1 MTLRGSFASL
11 SARLGT
17 VVLAVSLAGCAADGR
32 TDKTAMGTLLG
43 AAAGAWAG
51 SSVGKGDGK
60 VVATAVGT
68 LLGATVGNQIG
79 KTMTEVDRQRARDA
93 ERRAYAAPI
102 GETIVWNN
110 PQSGNSGMITPM
122 RDGRSTAGN
131 YCREFQ
137 SEVTIGGKREQAVG
151 RACQQPDG
159 SWRIVEG

>member
-1 MTLRGSFASL
+1 MGLAASL
-11 SARLGT
+11 GLS
-17 VVLAVSLAGCAADGR
+17 GCAADGR
-32 TDKTAMGTLLG
+32 ADKEALGTLLG

-51 SSVGKGDGK
+51 SSVGKGDGR

-68 LLGATVGNQIG
+68 MLGATIGNQIG
-79 KTMTEVDRQRARDA
+79 KTMTEVDRQRARAA
-93 ERRAYAAPI
+93 EQRAYAAPI

-110 PQSGNSGMITPM
+110 PQSGNSGNITPV
-122 RDGRSTAGN
+122 RDGRAVSGD

-151 RACQQPDG
+151 RACRQADG

>member
-1 MTLRGSFASL
+1 MFT
-11 SARLGT
+11 ARL
-17 VVLAVSLAGCAADGR
+17 VKPLAACAMAVMLAGCAADGR
-32 TDKTAMGTLLG
+32 TDKEALGTLLG

-68 LLGATVGNQIG
+68 MLGATIGNQIG

-93 ERRAYAAPI
+93 EQRAYVAPI

-110 PQSGNSGMITPM
+110 PQSGNSGTVTPV
-122 RDGRSTAGN
+122 RDGRTMSGE

-137 SEVTIGGKREQAVG
+137 TEVTIGGQRQNAHGV
-151 RACQQPDG
+151 ACKQGDG
-159 SWRIVEG
+159 SWKIVEG